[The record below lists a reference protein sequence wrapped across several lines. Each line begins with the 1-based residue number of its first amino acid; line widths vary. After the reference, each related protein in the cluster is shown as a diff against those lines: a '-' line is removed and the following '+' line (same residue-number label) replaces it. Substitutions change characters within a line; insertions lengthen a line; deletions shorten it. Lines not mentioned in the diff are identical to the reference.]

1 MPENQKQK
9 VVVVIGPTASGKSGL
24 GIFLAK
30 KFDSEII
37 SADSRQVYR
46 GMDIGTGKV
55 SKKEQRLAKH
65 HLLDVANPKEVFT
78 VSDFKKLGQRA
89 VFDIASRNKVPFV
102 VGGTGFYVDALIYD
116 LVLPEV
122 PPNKKLR
129 AHLDRLGTEL
139 LFEKLKKLDP
149 RRAKTIDPKNKRRL
163 VRALEIIEAKGKVP
177 TLNTKYEKLDT
188 KYDILWL
195 GLKPKKLE
203 KRIKERLDKRLKQ
216 GMIKEVKRLLSRGV
230 SKKRLNDFGLEYRQ
244 ISEYLASKKFKVKSV
259 KSFRNSEYYEKL
271 LKEIIKYSKR
281 QMTWFKRNKE
291 IHWVKNQK
299 EAEKIIR
306 KFLVSHP

>member
-24 GIFLAK
+24 GIVLAR
-30 KFDSEII
+30 KFGGEII

-55 SKKEQRLAKH
+55 SKKEQKSAKH
-65 HLLDVANPKEVFT
+65 HLLDVANPKKVFT

-122 PPNKKLR
+122 PPDKKLR
-129 AHLDRLGTEL
+129 ARLDKFSAEHLFKMLR
-139 LFEKLKKLDP
+139 KLDP
-149 RRAKTIDPKNKRRL
+149 KRARAIDPKNKRRL
-163 VRALEIIEAKGKVP
+163 IRALEIILTTGKP
-177 TLNTKYEKLDT
+177 IPKLASG
-188 KYDILWL
+188 YSLMASRYNVLWL
-195 GLKPKKLE
+195 GLKPKNLE
-203 KRIKERLDKRLKQ
+203 KRIKERLDMRLRQ
-216 GMIKEVKRLLSRGV
+216 GMVKEVRKLLALGV
-230 SKKRLNDFGLEYRQ
+230 SKKRFNDLGLEYRWVGRY
-244 ISEYLASKKFKVKSV
+244 INGEINRKEM
-259 KSFRNSEYYEKL
+259 RDGL
-271 LKEIIKYSKR
+271 LKDIIKYSKR

-291 IHWVKNQK
+291 IHWIKDRK